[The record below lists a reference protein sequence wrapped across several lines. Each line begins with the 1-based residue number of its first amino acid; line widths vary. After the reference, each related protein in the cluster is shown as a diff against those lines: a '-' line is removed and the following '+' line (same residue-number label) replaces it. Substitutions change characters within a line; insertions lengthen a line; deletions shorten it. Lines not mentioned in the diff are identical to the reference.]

1 MPAQTGA
8 PEPRFIMPMDVIID
22 HARLLAAVNAAASIA
37 EKRSVSGSTPI
48 NGVLL
53 EATRKGITVTATDML
68 LTSSELLGVR
78 VDTEVTAEGGALVSA
93 RHLLDVVR
101 TMPSGA
107 IRVRALENHWIE
119 LTARRSSFKLMG
131 QAPSDFPEIPAA
143 PKNKDF
149 VKVPAAA
156 ITSQIL
162 ATVASISTDEARVNL
177 NGLLWES
184 NGKRSVAV
192 STDGHR
198 LSKIGLDL
206 AGGPKLERGVIIPRK
221 GVTALQALLARTK
234 ATDVE
239 LGFGGNT
246 AWLYV
251 RVGGQTLT
259 VKLSNVVFPPYEQV
273 IPSPSKVLREAVVDR
288 EEISVMLK
296 RACVMAPEK
305 TATVRLSITAKT
317 KTLDLTADNPDLGT
331 VSDSVELVSYSGGD
345 ILAGYNAHYL
355 LDALGVMLT
364 KQVKLTMQGELDPL
378 VLQPVDG
385 PDFLAVVMP
394 MRV

>member
-1 MPAQTGA
+1 
-8 PEPRFIMPMDVIID
+8 MPMDVTID
-22 HARLLAAVNAAASIA
+22 HARLLAAVSAAASIA
-37 EKRSVSGSTPI
+37 EKRSIAGSTSI

-53 EATRKGITVTATDML
+53 DATRKGITVTATDML

-78 VDTEVTAEGGALVSA
+78 VDTEVTTEGGALVSA
-93 RHLLDVVR
+93 RHLLDVVK

-107 IRVRALENHWIE
+107 IRLRSLENHWIE
-119 LTARRSSFKLMG
+119 ITARRSSFKLMG
-131 QAPSDFPEIPAA
+131 QAPSEFPEIPAA
-143 PKNKDF
+143 PKDKDF

-198 LSKIGLDL
+198 LTKIGLDL

-221 GVTALQALLARTK
+221 GVTAIQALLARSK
-234 ATDVE
+234 ASDVE

-259 VKLSNVVFPPYEQV
+259 IKLSNVVFPPYEQV
-273 IPSPSKVLREAVVDR
+273 IPTKVLREAVVDR
-288 EEISVMLK
+288 EELTVMLK

-331 VSDSVELVSYSGGD
+331 VSDSVELVSYTGGD

-355 LDALGVMLT
+355 IEALSVMLT
-364 KQVKLTMQGELDPL
+364 KQVKMTMQGELDPL

-385 PDFLAVVMP
+385 PDFIAVVMP

>member
-1 MPAQTGA
+1 
-8 PEPRFIMPMDVIID
+8 MPMDVTID
-22 HARLLAAVNAAASIA
+22 HARLLAAVSAAASIA
-37 EKRSVSGSTPI
+37 EKRSIAGSTSI

-53 EATRKGITVTATDML
+53 DATRKGITITATDML

-78 VDTEVTAEGGALVSA
+78 VDTEVTSEGGALVSA
-93 RHLLDVVR
+93 RHLLDVVK

-107 IRVRALENHWIE
+107 IRLRSLENHWIE
-119 LTARRSSFKLMG
+119 ITARRSSFKLMG
-131 QAPSDFPEIPAA
+131 QAPSEFPEIPAA
-143 PKNKDF
+143 PKDKDF

-198 LSKIGLDL
+198 LTKIGLDL
-206 AGGPKLERGVIIPRK
+206 AGGPKLKRGVIIPRK
-221 GVTALQALLARTK
+221 GVTAIQALLARSK
-234 ATDVE
+234 ASDVE

-259 VKLSNVVFPPYEQV
+259 IKLSNVVFPPYEQV
-273 IPSPSKVLREAVVDR
+273 IPTKVLREAVVDR
-288 EEISVMLK
+288 EELTVMLK

-305 TATVRLSITAKT
+305 TATVRLAITAKT

-331 VSDSVELVSYSGGD
+331 VSDSVELVSYTGGD

-355 LDALGVMLT
+355 IEALSVMLT
-364 KQVKLTMQGELDPL
+364 KHVKLTMQGELDPL

>member
-1 MPAQTGA
+1 
-8 PEPRFIMPMDVIID
+8 MPMAVTID
-22 HARLLAAVNAAASIA
+22 HARLLAAVSAAASIA
-37 EKRSVSGSTPI
+37 EKRSVAGSTSI

-53 EATRKGITVTATDML
+53 DATRKGITVTATDML

-78 VDTEVTAEGGALVSA
+78 VDTEVTTEGGALVSA
-93 RHLLDVVR
+93 RHLLDVVK

-107 IRVRALENHWIE
+107 IRLRSLENHWIE
-119 LTARRSSFKLMG
+119 ITARRSSFKLMG
-131 QAPSDFPEIPAA
+131 QAPSEFPEIPAA
-143 PKNKDF
+143 PKDKDF

-198 LSKIGLDL
+198 LTKIGLDL

-221 GVTALQALLARTK
+221 GVTAIQALLARSK

-259 VKLSNVVFPPYEQV
+259 IKLNNVVFPPYEQV
-273 IPSPSKVLREAVVDR
+273 IPTKVLREAVVDR
-288 EEISVMLK
+288 EELTVMLK

-305 TATVRLSITAKT
+305 TATVRLASTAKT

-331 VSDSVELVSYSGGD
+331 VSDSVELVSYTGGD

-355 LDALGVMLT
+355 IEALSVMLT
-364 KQVKLTMQGELDPL
+364 KHVKLTMQGELDPL

>member
-1 MPAQTGA
+1 
-8 PEPRFIMPMDVIID
+8 MPMDVTID
-22 HARLLAAVNAAASIA
+22 HARLLAAVSAAASIA
-37 EKRSVSGSTPI
+37 EKRSIAGSTSI

-53 EATRKGITVTATDML
+53 DATRKGITVTATDML

-78 VDTEVTAEGGALVSA
+78 VDTEVTTEGGALVSA
-93 RHLLDVVR
+93 RHLLDVVK

-107 IRVRALENHWIE
+107 IRLRSLENHWIE
-119 LTARRSSFKLMG
+119 ITARRSSFKLMG
-131 QAPSDFPEIPAA
+131 QAPSEFPEIPAA
-143 PKNKDF
+143 PKDKDF

-198 LSKIGLDL
+198 LTKIGLDL

-221 GVTALQALLARTK
+221 GVTAIQALLARSK

-259 VKLSNVVFPPYEQV
+259 IKLNNVVFPPYEQV
-273 IPSPSKVLREAVVDR
+273 IPTKVLREAVVDR
-288 EEISVMLK
+288 EELTVMLK

-305 TATVRLSITAKT
+305 TATVRLAITAKT

-331 VSDSVELVSYSGGD
+331 VSDSVELVSYTGGD

-355 LDALGVMLT
+355 IEALSVMLT
-364 KQVKLTMQGELDPL
+364 KHVKLTMQGELDPL

>member
-1 MPAQTGA
+1 
-8 PEPRFIMPMDVIID
+8 MPMDVTID
-22 HARLLAAVNAAASIA
+22 HARLLAAVSAAASIA
-37 EKRSVSGSTPI
+37 EKRSVAGSTSI

-53 EATRKGITVTATDML
+53 DATRKGITVTATDML

-78 VDTEVTAEGGALVSA
+78 VDTEVTTEGGALVSA
-93 RHLLDVVR
+93 RHLLDVVK

-107 IRVRALENHWIE
+107 IRLRSLENHWIE
-119 LTARRSSFKLMG
+119 ITARRSSFKLMG
-131 QAPSDFPEIPAA
+131 QAPSEFPEIPAA
-143 PKNKDF
+143 PKDKDF

-198 LSKIGLDL
+198 LTKIGLDL

-221 GVTALQALLARTK
+221 GVTAIQALLARSK

-259 VKLSNVVFPPYEQV
+259 IKLNNVVFPPYEQV
-273 IPSPSKVLREAVVDR
+273 IPTKVLREAVVDR
-288 EEISVMLK
+288 EELTVMLK

-305 TATVRLSITAKT
+305 TATVRLAITAKT

-331 VSDSVELVSYSGGD
+331 VSDSVELVSYTGGD

-355 LDALGVMLT
+355 IEALSVMLT
-364 KQVKLTMQGELDPL
+364 KQVKMTMQGELDPL

>member
-1 MPAQTGA
+1 
-8 PEPRFIMPMDVIID
+8 MPMDVTID
-22 HARLLAAVNAAASIA
+22 HARLLAAVSAAASIA
-37 EKRSVSGSTPI
+37 ERKSVAGSTSI

-53 EATRKGITVTATDML
+53 DANSKGITVTATDMM

-78 VDTEVTAEGGALVSA
+78 VDTEVTSNGGALVSA
-93 RHLLDVVR
+93 RHLLDIVR

-107 IRVRALENHWIE
+107 LRLRSLENHWIE
-119 LTARRSSFKLMG
+119 ITARRSSFKLMG
-131 QAPSDFPEIPAA
+131 QAPSEFPEIPVA
-143 PKNKDF
+143 PKDKDF
-149 VKVPAAA
+149 TKVPAAS

-162 ATVASISTDEARVNL
+162 ATIASISTDDARVNL
-177 NGLLWES
+177 AGLLWES

-198 LSKIGLDL
+198 LTKIGLDL

-221 GVTALQALLARTK
+221 GVTAIQALLARSK

-239 LGFGGNT
+239 LGFGGNA
-246 AWLYV
+246 AWMYV

-259 VKLSNVVFPPYEQV
+259 IKLSNVVFPPYEQV
-273 IPSPSKVLREAVVDR
+273 IPSKVLREAVVDR
-288 EEISVMLK
+288 EELTVMLK

-331 VSDSVELVSYSGGD
+331 VSDSVDLVSYTGGD
-345 ILAGYNAHYL
+345 ILAGYNANYL
-355 LDALGVMLT
+355 LDALNVMLT

-385 PDFLAVVMP
+385 PDFIAVVMP

>member
-1 MPAQTGA
+1 
-8 PEPRFIMPMDVIID
+8 MPMDVTID
-22 HARLLAAVNAAASIA
+22 HARLLAAVSAAASIA
-37 EKRSVSGSTPI
+37 EKRSVAGSTSI

-53 EATRKGITVTATDML
+53 DATRKGITVTATDML

-78 VDTEVTAEGGALVSA
+78 VDTEVTTEGGALVSA
-93 RHLLDVVR
+93 RHLLDVVK

-107 IRVRALENHWIE
+107 IRLRSLENHWIE
-119 LTARRSSFKLMG
+119 ITARRSSFKLMG
-131 QAPSDFPEIPAA
+131 QAPSEFPEIPAA
-143 PKNKDF
+143 PKDKDF

-198 LSKIGLDL
+198 LTKIGLDL

-221 GVTALQALLARTK
+221 GVTAIQALLARSK

-259 VKLSNVVFPPYEQV
+259 IKLNNVVFPPYEQV
-273 IPSPSKVLREAVVDR
+273 IPTKVLREAVVDR
-288 EEISVMLK
+288 EELTVMLK

-305 TATVRLSITAKT
+305 TATVRLAITAKT

-331 VSDSVELVSYSGGD
+331 VSDSVELVSYTGGD

-355 LDALGVMLT
+355 IEALSVMLT
-364 KQVKLTMQGELDPL
+364 KHVKLTMQGELDPL

-385 PDFLAVVMP
+385 PDFIAVVMP

>member
-1 MPAQTGA
+1 
-8 PEPRFIMPMDVIID
+8 MPMDVTID
-22 HARLLAAVNAAASIA
+22 HARLLAAVSAAASIA
-37 EKRSVSGSTPI
+37 EKRSVAGSTSI

-53 EATRKGITVTATDML
+53 DATRKGITVTATDML

-78 VDTEVTAEGGALVSA
+78 VDTEVTTEGGALVSA
-93 RHLLDVVR
+93 RHLLDVVK

-107 IRVRALENHWIE
+107 IRLRSLENHWIE
-119 LTARRSSFKLMG
+119 ITARRSSFKLMG
-131 QAPSDFPEIPAA
+131 QAPSEFPEIPAA
-143 PKNKDF
+143 PKDKDF

-198 LSKIGLDL
+198 LTKIGLDL

-221 GVTALQALLARTK
+221 GVTAIQALLARSK

-259 VKLSNVVFPPYEQV
+259 IKLNNVVFPPYEQV
-273 IPSPSKVLREAVVDR
+273 IPTKVLREAVVDR
-288 EEISVMLK
+288 EELTVMLK

-305 TATVRLSITAKT
+305 TATVRLAITAKT

-331 VSDSVELVSYSGGD
+331 VSDSVELVSYTGGD

-355 LDALGVMLT
+355 IEALSVMLT
-364 KQVKLTMQGELDPL
+364 KHVKLTMQGELDPL

>member
-1 MPAQTGA
+1 MT
-8 PEPRFIMPMDVIID
+8 MDVTID

-37 EKRSVSGSTPI
+37 EKRSVAGSTSI

-53 EATRKGITVTATDML
+53 DATRKGITITATDML

-93 RHLLDVVR
+93 RHLLDVVK

-107 IRVRALENHWIE
+107 IRVRSLENHWIE
-119 LTARRSSFKLMG
+119 ITARRSSFKLMG
-131 QAPSDFPEIPAA
+131 QAPREFPEIPTA
-143 PKNKDF
+143 PRDKDF

-162 ATVASISTDEARVNL
+162 ATVASISMDEARVNL

-198 LSKIGLDL
+198 LTKIGLDL

-221 GVTALQALLARTK
+221 GVTAIQALLARTK
-234 ATDVE
+234 PADVE
-239 LGFGGNT
+239 LGFGVGGGG
-246 AWLYV
+246 WMYV
-251 RVGGQTLT
+251 RVSGLTLT
-259 VKLSNVVFPPYEQV
+259 IKLSNVVFPPYEQV
-273 IPSPSKVLREAVVDR
+273 IPSTVKREAVVDR
-288 EEISVMLK
+288 EEITVMLR

-305 TATVRLSITAKT
+305 TATVRVAITAKT

-331 VSDSVELVSYSGGD
+331 VSDSVELVSYTGGD
-345 ILAGYNAHYL
+345 IVAGYNAHYL

-364 KQVKLTMQGELDPL
+364 KQVRMHMQNKLDPL

>member
-1 MPAQTGA
+1 
-8 PEPRFIMPMDVIID
+8 MPMDVTID
-22 HARLLAAVNAAASIA
+22 HARLLAAVSAAASIA
-37 EKRSVSGSTPI
+37 EKRSVAGFTSI

-53 EATRKGITVTATDML
+53 DATRKGITVTATDML

-78 VDTEVTAEGGALVSA
+78 VDTEVTTEGGALVSA
-93 RHLLDVVR
+93 RHLLDVVK

-107 IRVRALENHWIE
+107 IRLRSLENHWIE
-119 LTARRSSFKLMG
+119 ITARRSSFKLMG
-131 QAPSDFPEIPAA
+131 QAPSEFPEIPAA
-143 PKNKDF
+143 PKDKDF

-198 LSKIGLDL
+198 LTKIGLDL

-221 GVTALQALLARTK
+221 GVTAIQALLARSK

-259 VKLSNVVFPPYEQV
+259 IKLNNVVFPPYEQV
-273 IPSPSKVLREAVVDR
+273 IPTKVLREAVVDR
-288 EEISVMLK
+288 EELTVMLK

-305 TATVRLSITAKT
+305 TATVRLAITAKT

-331 VSDSVELVSYSGGD
+331 VSDSVELVSYTGGD

-355 LDALGVMLT
+355 IEALSVMLT
-364 KQVKLTMQGELDPL
+364 KHVKLTMQGELDPL